1 MVISL
6 QNWLSKVMSE
16 KSEKYKIKNF
26 QSKLSQAIN
35 KYQLIDKDDRVLVG
49 VSGGKD
55 SMSLLSGLAKRAKY
69 KGQAFTIIAV
79 HIDITNV
86 PYSIDL
92 DYIRRFCAKNNI
104 NFIVEKLE
112 VDFEQNTGKPQCFV
126 CSWHRRK
133 RTFELSKELN
143 CNKIAFGHHMD
154 DAIETLLINMC
165 YHNSISSLP
174 ASLNMFDGRVKLIR
188 PMILLTDKEI
198 KEFANTEN
206 FPSEKTICPWSDKTK
221 RNQASEIVDEIEKR
235 FKYARH
241 GMFKSM
247 SKIHLDYLPTEP
259 DNDPLIHGLNL
270 PKRNKKN

>member
-1 MVISL
+1 
-6 QNWLSKVMSE
+6 MSE

-26 QSKLSQAIN
+26 QSKLSQAIK
-35 KYQLIDKDDRVLVG
+35 KYQLIEQNDRVLVG

-55 SMSLLSGLAKRAKY
+55 SMSLLSGLAKRSKY
-69 KGQAFTIIAV
+69 KGQNFTIIAV

-92 DYIRRFCAKNNI
+92 DYIESYCERNNI
-104 NFIVEKLE
+104 EFIVEKLE
-112 VDFEQNTGKPQCFV
+112 VDFEQNSSKPQCFV

-133 RTFELSKELN
+133 RIFELSDELN

-154 DAIETLLINMC
+154 DALETLLINMC

-174 ASLNMFDGRVKLIR
+174 ASLEMFEGRVKLIR

-198 KEFANTEN
+198 KDFANIEN
-206 FPSEKTICPWSDKTK
+206 FPLEKEICPWSDKTK
-221 RNQASEIVDEIEKR
+221 RNQASEIIDEIEKR
-235 FKYARH
+235 FKYARQ

-259 DNDPLIHGLNL
+259 NKETVIHGLNL
-270 PKRNKKN
+270 PKRDKKD